1 MATTEGARLQLHDEP
16 DEPQGREQAMTTET
30 LPPEAWKQLA
40 TKSDLALVRTEL
52 NAKIDTGL
60 AEVRGEIKTGL
71 AEVRGEIKELRGEM
85 TGLRGEMTG
94 LRGEMTGLRG
104 EMTGELK
111 ELRGEMKHDMARQTR
126 TMVFTMIGVAVT
138 IWLALLLPIGG
149 A

>member
-1 MATTEGARLQLHDEP
+1 MSTAEGARLQLHDEP
-16 DEPQGREQAMTTET
+16 DGPQGREQAMTTET
-30 LPPEAWKQLA
+30 LPPEAWKQFA

-60 AEVRGEIKTGL
+60 AEVRGEMTG
-71 AEVRGEIKELRGEM
+71 LRGEM

-111 ELRGEMKHDMARQTR
+111 EMRGEMKHDMARQTR

>member
-1 MATTEGARLQLHDEP
+1 
-16 DEPQGREQAMTTET
+16 MTTET

-40 TKSDLALVRTEL
+40 TKSELALVRTEL
-52 NAKIDTGL
+52 NAKID
-60 AEVRGEIKTGL
+60 TGL

-111 ELRGEMKHDMARQTR
+111 EMRGEMKHDMARQTR